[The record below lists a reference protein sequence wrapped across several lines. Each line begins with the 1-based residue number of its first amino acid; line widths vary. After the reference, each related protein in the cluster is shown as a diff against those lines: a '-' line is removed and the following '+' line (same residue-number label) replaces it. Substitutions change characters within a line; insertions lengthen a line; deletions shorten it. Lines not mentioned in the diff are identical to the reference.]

1 MKVSSEILRRSV
13 EVIASTDGL
22 RMDPQDLVEDVFLLA
37 YAFPDADDFK
47 AAVAATVRSIGLVR
61 AHAVTSSALK
71 YEFSGWCSFHF
82 QHRVA
87 QGARADCRLVYRLV
101 DGAVEVKGF
110 GHRRIP
116 QDLYARLSA
125 DRTE

>member
-1 MKVSSEILRRSV
+1 MKVSPAVLRRGV
-13 EVIASTDGL
+13 EAIASTDGL
-22 RMDPQDLVEDVFLLA
+22 RMDPDDLVEDVFLLA
-37 YAFPDADDFK
+37 YAFPNADDFK

-61 AHAVTSSALK
+61 AHAVTSSTLK
-71 YEFSGWCSFHF
+71 YEFSGWNSFHF

-101 DGAVEVKGF
+101 DDGVEVKGF

-116 QDLYARLSA
+116 RDLYARLSD